1 MHQYKGGTQGQMYW
15 YHYNN
20 KGDVVGLTKQNGN
33 SHHNYRYDP
42 YGAVLPENGN
52 FTDPHNHYTLTGK
65 EFDENTGL
73 VWFGSRHY
81 EPETGVWMGQD
92 SYRGRLSQPG
102 SLHRFG
108 YVGDNP
114 VSHWDY
120 YGYFLFPFF
129 INPINPIYLPRLHS
143 EDEYVAPDT
152 PKTPAEE
159 YLPDPCSNVDTI
171 DKLSIEESEKRQL
184 RLTYMKDCVINQV
197 VNDFH
202 YVLNEG
208 KIEKDIDGNITD
220 KIPGMGLGVRD
231 QIWQDLLLAT
241 AAHESH
247 FFSTNRKQKS
257 DKDPSGFGPGRGLF
271 QMEPDTAANMWNTY
285 FSEATFRGGMIK
297 DNYLEGGEPSE
308 EALEK
313 NDKYGAAMAL
323 NKYIRAMSYK
333 KNYSFADLDDL
344 SQYDRTSDEYIEG
357 LFEFWYLRYYGGDE
371 DKEDKKKKFI
381 RDWKIYVLKPEEDE

>member
-1 MHQYKGGTQGQMYW
+1 MI
-15 YHYNN
+15 
-20 KGDVVGLTKQNGN
+20 
-33 SHHNYRYDP
+33 

-92 SYRGRLSQPG
+92 SYRGRLSSPG

-108 YVGDNP
+108 YVGNNP
-114 VSHWDY
+114 TNNTDF
-120 YGYFLFPFF
+120 YGYFPFF
-129 INPINPIYLPRLHS
+129 FFVNPISYPMPYS
-143 EDEYVAPDT
+143 EDEYVEPDT
-152 PKTPAEE
+152 PKTPPEE
-159 YLPDPCSNVDTI
+159 EFPDPESNLNVDEI
-171 DKLSIEESEKRQL
+171 DKLSIEESVKRQL

-208 KIEKDIDGNITD
+208 KIVKDINGNVID
-220 KIPGMGLGVRD
+220 RIPGMNLGVSD

-257 DKDPSGFGPGRGLF
+257 SKNPSGFGTGRGLF
-271 QMEPDTAANMWNTY
+271 QMEIDTAADMWDAY
-285 FSEATFRGGMIK
+285 FPIADFRGGMIK
-297 DNYLEGGEPSE
+297 DNYLDGGEPSE
-308 EALEK
+308 TALEK

-323 NKYIRAMSYK
+323 NKYIRKMTHQVD
-333 KNYSFADLDDL
+333 NNFAGLEKI
-344 SQYDRTSDEYIEG
+344 SKHDRTSDEYIEG
-357 LFEFWYLRYYGGDE
+357 LFEFWYKYYYAGNE
-371 DKEDKKKKFI
+371 DKEGRKKLFLEGW
-381 RDWKIYVLKPEEDE
+381 DTYVLKPEEELAR